1 MNQKTG
7 KILRIVAVVFLG
19 LTAAMN
25 LLGGAGTTCAAFFT
39 KKYPP
44 MWSLID
50 YQWLYQSLVV
60 LTVPLG
66 LVMIWATVILVRGQ
80 ANALKITTWLLV
92 IGTILGAIH
101 MAASLLLRG
110 AAVPANVKLYLN
122 LITLVLFLVFSLPG
136 VKKYVDFSAPSGASS
151 GATAGGLAAIVAG
164 LVMLTTVVWAA
175 PTHTFEGENWVNVIY
190 VPLMTTGTVLT
201 LIGFGLLA
209 FAVWKAVEI
218 EHSMPESLPAEAA

>member
-1 MNQKTG
+1 MNPKTG
-7 KILRIVAVVFLG
+7 KILRIVAVIFLG

-25 LLGGAGTTCAAFFT
+25 LLGGVGTTCAAFFT

-66 LVMIWATVILVRGQ
+66 IAMIWATVILVRGK
-80 ANALKITTWLLV
+80 ANALKIATWLLV
-92 IGTILGAIH
+92 IGSVLGAIH
-101 MAASLLLRG
+101 MAASLALRG
-110 AAVPANVKLYLN
+110 AAVPANVKLYIN
-122 LITLVLFLVFSLPG
+122 LITLVLFLVFMLPG
-136 VKKYVDFSAPSGASS
+136 VKKYVDFSAPSGASG

-175 PTHTFEGENWVNVIY
+175 PTHTFEGENWVYVIY
-190 VPLMTTGTVLT
+190 VPLMTIGTVLT
-201 LIGFGLLA
+201 LAGFGLLA
-209 FAVWKAVEI
+209 FAMWKAVDVKQ
-218 EHSMPESLPAEAA
+218 SLPESLPAKLV